1 VVLRVA
7 VVGGGI
13 IGASIARE
21 LSLRQHRVI
30 LLEKGSLGGAVT
42 GASLA
47 CLSTH
52 MNSRLEIEILK
63 WSCSAWAELNDELG
77 QTMEYTRCGQLRFV
91 ERDEDL
97 EVARDWISFERNA
110 GLITE
115 ILDPSE
121 VRKIEPLLEGPIIAA
136 TWASN
141 AATVT
146 PFLAV
151 RAIIKD
157 AVRHG
162 LNIQCHSAVQDF
174 IQRDGRIAGVITDTG
189 AIEADVIVLA
199 CGPWTGELAARIGL
213 DLPILPRKAQCLATV
228 GLPPTVRT
236 VIAACESAG
245 GVVAGYTQIQQAP
258 SGQVL
263 FNTVLGGGLSEAGSQ
278 NTISEVDPVFVCNS
292 IRQLL
297 WLFPSLSEV
306 ELLRSWVRYEA
317 VTPDDRFIVGPSSVP
332 GLYIAAGDGGSGFGR
347 APAIA
352 RAVADFL
359 EGREPPFNAAL
370 WSPDRFVER
379 IAA

>member
-1 VVLRVA
+1 MRVA

-47 CLSTH
+47 CLGTH

-162 LNIQCHSAVQDF
+162 LNVQCHNAVRDF
-174 IQRDGRIAGVITDTG
+174 IERGGTISGIVTQAG
-189 AIEADVIVLA
+189 AIEADAVILA
-199 CGPWTGELAARIGL
+199 AGPWTADLTAKIGL
-213 DLPILPRKAQCLATV
+213 ELPILPRKAQCLATV
-228 GLPPTVRT
+228 GLPKTIRT

-245 GVVAGYTQIQQAP
+245 GVAAGYTQIQQAP

-263 FNTVLGGGLSEAGSQ
+263 FNTVLGGGLSQAGSQ
-278 NTISEVDPVFVCNS
+278 NTISEVDPTFVCNS

-297 WLFPSLSEV
+297 WLFPSLAEV

-352 RAVADFL
+352 RALTDSL
-359 EGREPPFNAAL
+359 DGCDPPFDAAL
-370 WSPDRFVER
+370 WSPSRFAKK